1 MAAGRKRHCEG
12 QGFLAKEGWSK
23 KNMKLNLILGLLLM
37 TAVRVG
43 AAETTWLPVGG
54 GVVPVTGFVVDGASR
69 AEVQSFYNTVYLA
82 SKDVDGSMGWTG
94 SYDSVTGTVGTT
106 SAVYREHV
114 RWCLRGPRRRCVRW
128 RRLT

>member
-1 MAAGRKRHCEG
+1 VGQKSIAAGGDSWQTKRDL
-12 QGFLAKEGWSK
+12 QSTT
-23 KNMKLNLILGLLLM
+23 MKLNLLPGLLVM
-37 TAVRVG
+37 TAVRLG

-54 GVVPVTGFVVDGASR
+54 GAVPVSGFVVDGASR

-106 SAVYREHV
+106 SARTGSM
-114 RWCLRGPRRRCVRW
+114 CGGG
-128 RRLT
+128 